1 MIELTQVA
9 KQYGQAVVLK
19 NITLSIDEPGIYCLL
34 GRNGTGYIENLAC
47 YKIMEESL

>member
-9 KQYGQAVVLK
+9 RRYGQTAVLK
-19 NITLSIDEPGIYCLL
+19 SITLSIDEPDIYCLL